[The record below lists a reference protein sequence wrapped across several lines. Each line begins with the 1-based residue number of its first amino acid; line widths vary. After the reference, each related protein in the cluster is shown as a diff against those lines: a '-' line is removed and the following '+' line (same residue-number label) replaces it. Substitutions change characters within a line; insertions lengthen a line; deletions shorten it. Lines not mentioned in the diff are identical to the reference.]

1 MNASSIIL
9 FKMELGAILQITQ
22 IVAYIIVGLV
32 FVIMIKADIKIVKH
46 DLNVMKVRQDSFS
59 ESVKQLTLILTSV
72 AVQDNRINAVEEDIR
87 ELRHGKGFV
96 NVDGEYLGR
105 GKVK

>member
-1 MNASSIIL
+1 
-9 FKMELGAILQITQ
+9 MELGAILQIAQ
-22 IVAYIIVGLV
+22 IVAYIVTAAV

-46 DLNVMKVRQDSFS
+46 DLNIMRVRQDSFS

-72 AVQDNRINAVEEDIR
+72 AVQDNRINAIEEDIR

-96 NVDGEYLGR
+96 HVDGEYVAR